1 MVVVHLSACVLPCVC
16 VVCACVCVRVS
27 EGLQDQMTGSG
38 LSNEQALTLLKEVC
52 ETAVLVVRGS

>member
-1 MVVVHLSACVLPCVC
+1 MRLPSHVC
-16 VVCACVCVRVS
+16 VVCACVRVRVRVS
-27 EGLQDQMTGSG
+27 EGLQDQMTGND